1 MSETLIELTG
11 TLLQDAEVR
20 TRPMGDDATPCP
32 VLRLVLRCPPST
44 TPVACEQI
52 YPPSHRAQA
61 EHASKALRK
70 GLRVTVAAPISS
82 IRTTLTRCCRVDVLP
97 ADFPSPTA
105 PQKELH
111 V

>member
-32 VLRLVLRCPPST
+32 VLRLVLLC
-44 TPVACEQI
+44 
-52 YPPSHRAQA
+52 PPSHRAQA

-97 ADFPSPTA
+97 ADP